1 MEFLETLIRWLGFCA
16 GLLEVL
22 TVAFDIAAIYLGV
35 KTYQKH
41 KHAAE
46 KLAHHVKAPVKKP
59 TWWPIAVLAVLAL
72 AFTALTAWKYLYG
85 VR

>member
-1 MEFLETLIRWLGFCA
+1 MEFLETLIRLFSGCV

-22 TVAFDIAAIYLGV
+22 TIFLDIAAAYLGV

-41 KHAAE
+41 KHATQ
-46 KLAHHVKAPVKKP
+46 KLAHHTKAPVKKP
-59 TWWPIAVLAVLAL
+59 AWWPVAVLAVLAL
-72 AFTALTAWKYLYG
+72 AFTALTAWKYLHG